1 MHSLLICLGTQF
13 KTPSLIFKVL
23 YSLKL
28 WTQKIVFTHM
38 NLPDIRYRHPASVN
52 RNKFDG
58 HTEQG
63 FLSHGPLTLEFV
75 TLSDLSCFFT
85 SEDLLKTLLFWT
97 ALDISF
103 SLSLCCLI
111 LCLILLLNLEFMAQL
126 DGFKVWHANFPV
138 VLLWFYLFLYCCKLF
153 SKTYWF
159 IFSIFIIHI

>member
-38 NLPDIRYRHPASVN
+38 NLPDIRCRHPASVN

-126 DGFKVWHANFPV
+126 LMDLKFDMLIFQLFYCDFICFYTVASCFPR
-138 VLLWFYLFLYCCKLF
+138 LIDLYFLYL
-153 SKTYWF
+153 
-159 IFSIFIIHI
+159 